1 MPCYDWNLYLTFSEQ
16 ILASCTFDE
25 QTVARIAVS
34 RAYYAAFHVA
44 EDYLKANKYEIAQ
57 GAGSHDAVC
66 KSYKEMN
73 KGVKEFK
80 SKCRSIGSMLV
91 SLKERRVDS
100 DYNAG
105 VSLNKSFAN
114 KNCKFARKIIKEIN
128 ELDNLKNASKAC

>member
-44 EDYLKANKYEIAQ
+44 EDYLKANRYEMAQ

-73 KGVKEFK
+73 KGVQEFK
-80 SKCRSIGSMLV
+80 SKCRSIGNMLV
-91 SLKERRVDS
+91 RLKERRVDS

-105 VSLNKSFAN
+105 VSINKSFAN

-128 ELDNLKNASKAC
+128 ELNNLKSASKVC

>member
-44 EDYLKANKYEIAQ
+44 EDYLKANRYEMAQ

-66 KSYKEMN
+66 NSYKGMN
-73 KGVKEFK
+73 KGVQEFK
-80 SKCRSIGSMLV
+80 SKCRSIGNMLV
-91 SLKERRVDS
+91 RLKERRVDS
-100 DYNAG
+100 DYKAEVNY
-105 VSLNKSFAN
+105 NKSIAN
-114 KNCKFARKIIKEIN
+114 KSCKFARKIIKEIN
-128 ELDNLKNASKAC
+128 ELNNLNTVSRAC